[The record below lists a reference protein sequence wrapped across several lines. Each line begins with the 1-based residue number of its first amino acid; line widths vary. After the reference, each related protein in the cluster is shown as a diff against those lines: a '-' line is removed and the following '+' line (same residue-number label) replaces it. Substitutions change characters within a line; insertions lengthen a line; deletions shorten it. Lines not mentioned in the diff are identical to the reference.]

1 MARQR
6 ENYDKLVSRDNLVLI
21 TTVPLKW
28 RTISKIDADSVP
40 AATLAGVSISVMDNT
55 SSSDNVSYMW
65 YACYDD
71 GLLFENDR
79 VIAHGAIRAGGGNT
93 YLRINRK
100 IWRKEAG
107 EVGGPIT
114 IWVECSDN
122 VDSTTICSTA
132 YTLRAKQST

>member
-1 MARQR
+1 MARKYEQ
-6 ENYDKLVSRDNLVLI
+6 YDKLVNSDSLVAI

-40 AATLAGVSISVMDNT
+40 AAFLKGVSVSVMDNT
-55 SSSDNVSYMW
+55 SQDSNVGYMF

-71 GLLFENDR
+71 GLVFSRDR
-79 VIAHGAIRAGGGNT
+79 IIAHGAISPGGGNT
-93 YLRINRK
+93 YLRVNRK

-114 IWVECSDN
+114 IWMECSDN
-122 VDSTTICSTA
+122 LDSTTVTSTC
-132 YTLRAKQST
+132 YTLRAKSSA

>member
-1 MARQR
+1 MPRK
-6 ENYDKLVSRDNLVLI
+6 NYDKLIARDSLALL
-21 TTVPLKW
+21 TTIPFKW

-40 AATLAGVSISVMDNT
+40 AATFAGMSISVMDNT
-55 SSSDNVSYMW
+55 SDEDNVAYMW

-71 GLLFENDR
+71 GNLFEQDR
-79 VIAHGAIRAGGGNT
+79 IIAHGAISPGGGNT
-93 YLRINRK
+93 YLRLNRK
-100 IWRKEAG
+100 IWRKTAG

-132 YTLRAKQST
+132 YTLRARQSS